1 MTTKTTPSGA
11 SAKSSDTATGSDTTS
26 LPNSS
31 NSTMPSSDSK
41 KRWRQAKSVMEF
53 TSQVNAVANKVL
65 NGEIDLDTARTFSA
79 LARVVASGVNAEV
92 SRSRFLKAAPEL
104 CFAELDDLTEGGEE

>member
-1 MTTKTTPSGA
+1 
-11 SAKSSDTATGSDTTS
+11 
-26 LPNSS
+26 
-31 NSTMPSSDSK
+31 
-41 KRWRQAKSVMEF
+41 MEF

-104 CFAELDDLTEGGEE
+104 CLADLEDLIEE

>member
-1 MTTKTTPSGA
+1 MTKKTIPTGDSV
-11 SAKSSDTATGSDTTS
+11 KSSGIEIKPDTMCQPKS
-26 LPNSS
+26 LNSS
-31 NSTMPSSDSK
+31 MPSNDSK
-41 KRWRQAKSVMEF
+41 RRWRQAQTVMEF

-104 CFAELDDLTEGGEE
+104 CLADLEDLIEE